1 MAVSTE
7 DMDGDG
13 AVDIVAAGAETV
25 VFFNNGNR
33 AVVTPGRS
41 LGADSGGS
49 SLALLEWNGDGSMDI
64 AVGGLTGR
72 SVEVFVNDGSGG
84 FASAAS
90 LQGGGVANVSD
101 LLAMD
106 VNGDGVSELLATGSG
121 GTAILKRAAEGGI
134 EATPLAAGA
143 GRDLAMADFDQ
154 DGDQDFVVVLAAD
167 RRVEIVYNAGDG
179 TVAGTT
185 PLQLGSVANVSATD
199 LNGDGAPDLLVAI
212 DGDDMN
218 PPQNRVLYQQGSGE
232 FVPGQAFGAAPVTA
246 LVSGDIDADGWQDI
260 VAVNEA
266 GVHQLYLGSQGGG
279 FSLAPAQIVSA
290 GMQRGALSDFN
301 SDESLDLILVGSAAT
316 VLEIHANNGIGRLG
330 LGDRIVPEIA
340 LIGEARV
347 SIPAG
352 QEYADPGAT
361 AVDDI
366 DGDITEKIVVSG
378 SINPT
383 VVGTQT
389 ITYSVADRA
398 GNIAS
403 VTRTVI
409 VGVNEGTGGGGGG
422 RLAPL
427 FVIALLCAL
436 AARRRRRCR

>member
-1 MAVSTE
+1 
-7 DMDGDG
+7 
-13 AVDIVAAGAETV
+13 V
-25 VFFNNGNR
+25 VFFNNGSR
-33 AVVTPGRS
+33 AVATPGLS

-64 AVGGLTGR
+64 AVGGLNGR

-84 FASAAS
+84 FASNAS
-90 LQGGGVANVSD
+90 LQGDGVASVSD
-101 LLAMD
+101 LLAVD
-106 VNGDGVSELLATGSG
+106 VDGDGLSELLATGSG
-121 GTAILKRAAEGGI
+121 GTTILKRAAEGGI
-134 EATPLAAGA
+134 EAAPLTSGA

-154 DGDQDFVVVLAAD
+154 DGDQDFVVVSAAD
-167 RRVEIVYNAGDG
+167 RQVELIYNAGDG

-185 PLQLGSVANVSATD
+185 PLQLGSVANVSASD

-218 PPQNRVLYQQGSGE
+218 PPQNQVLYQQGSGE
-232 FVPGQAFGAAPVTA
+232 FAPGQAFGASPVTT
-246 LVSGDIDADGWQDI
+246 LVTGDINVDGWQDI
-260 VAVNEA
+260 VAVNQA
-266 GVHQLYLGSQGGG
+266 GVHQLYLGSQGGS

-290 GMQRGALSDFN
+290 GMREGVLSDFN
-301 SDESLDLILVGSAAT
+301 GDESLDLILVGSAAT

-330 LGDRIVPEIA
+330 LGDRTGPDIA
-340 LIGEARV
+340 LIGEASV
-347 SIPAG
+347 TIPAG

-366 DGDITEKIVVSG
+366 DGDITEKIAVSG
-378 SINPT
+378 NINPT
-383 VVGTQT
+383 VVGTQS

-398 GNIAS
+398 GNSAR

-422 RLAPL
+422 GFAPL
-427 FVIALLCAL
+427 FALALLYAL
-436 AARRRRRCR
+436 VARGLRRSGLLLRP